1 MRIIGGAL
9 GGRLFRGPPPSATRP
24 TADRVREAIA
34 SALMARSAIE
44 GARVLDLYAGT
55 GAFAFEAL
63 SRGAERAVCVER
75 EKRVAAAIETS
86 ATELGLRARVEVI
99 VGALGVSPRAEDR
112 RGRAQSSGPLEQRL
126 RRAAGS
132 DPFDLVFADPPYA
145 DIDDV
150 PPLLQRLAALGVI
163 ARGALVVLEHATKQP
178 PKSATFL
185 ATEAAYRYGDTAV
198 LFARI
203 TADTETPPP

>member
-99 VGALGVSPRAEDR
+99 VGALGVLPR
-112 RGRAQSSGPLEQRL
+112 GSSPLEQRL

-163 ARGALVVLEHATKQP
+163 ARGALIVLEHATKQP

-198 LFARI
+198 LFARV

>member
-99 VGALGVSPRAEDR
+99 VGMLGVLPR
-112 RGRAQSSGPLEQRL
+112 GSSPLEQRL

-150 PPLLQRLAALGVI
+150 PPLLQRLLALGVI
-163 ARGALVVLEHATKQP
+163 ARGALIVLEHATKQP

-198 LFARI
+198 LFARV

>member
-99 VGALGVSPRAEDR
+99 VGMLGVLPR
-112 RGRAQSSGPLEQRL
+112 GSSPLEQRL

-150 PPLLQRLAALGVI
+150 PPLLQRLLALGVI
-163 ARGALVVLEHATKQP
+163 ARGALIVLEHATKQP

-203 TADTETPPP
+203 TADTETKPP

>member
-34 SALMARSAIE
+34 SALAARSAID

-75 EKRVAAAIETS
+75 DKRVAAAIETS
-86 ATELGLRARVEVI
+86 ALELDLRARVEVI
-99 VGALGVSPRAEDR
+99 VGALGVLPR
-112 RGRAQSSGPLEQRL
+112 GSSPLEQRL
-126 RRAAGS
+126 RRAAAAGA
-132 DPFDLVFADPPYA
+132 FDLVFADPPYA

-150 PPLLQRLAALGVI
+150 PPLLLRLATLGVI
-163 ARGALVVLEHATKQP
+163 APGALVVLEHATKQP
-178 PKSATFL
+178 PKNATFL

-203 TADTETPPP
+203 TADIETPPP